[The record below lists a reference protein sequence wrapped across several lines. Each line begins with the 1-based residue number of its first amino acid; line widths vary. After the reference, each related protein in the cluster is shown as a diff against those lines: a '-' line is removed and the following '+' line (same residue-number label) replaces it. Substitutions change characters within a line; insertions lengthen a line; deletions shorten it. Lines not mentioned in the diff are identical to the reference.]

1 MSMTQRKTPFFVHYL
16 PLPPELR
23 AFVVWLVF
31 GLSVL
36 TLILS
41 IAVPALQDQFGPG
54 WRQPTREIS
63 GLLLDGPGAP
73 QLLIPRPE
81 GAGDSAYS
89 RILLASTRKL
99 APPAAV
105 LDKAG
110 QWVTLRGA
118 LFSNGSLTLMNSNRA
133 TVLDA
138 PLSTQPVP
146 TDPTALGTFTLKGEI
161 IDGKCFS
168 GVMKPG
174 AGKTH
179 LGCAVRCISG
189 GVPALFHTRNARGQE
204 LDLLLVDEK
213 GDAVNDRV
221 LDRVAL
227 PLEISGEV
235 LQLNDLLLLR
245 ADPSQYR
252 LLL

>member
-1 MSMTQRKTPFFVHYL
+1 MSQRNTPFFVHYL

-23 AFVVWLVF
+23 AFVIWLVF

-36 TLILS
+36 TLILA
-41 IAVPALQDQFGPG
+41 IVVPALQNQFGPG

-73 QLLIPRPE
+73 QLLIPRPD

-89 RILLASTRKL
+89 RVLLASTRKL
-99 APPAAV
+99 APPASV
-105 LDKAG
+105 LDKSGA
-110 QWVTLRGA
+110 WVTLRGA
-118 LFSNGSLTLMNSNRA
+118 LFSNGSLTVMNTNRA
-133 TVLDA
+133 TVLNE
-138 PLSTQPVP
+138 PLSNQPVP
-146 TDPTALGTFTLKGEI
+146 TEPNVLGEFTLRGEI
-161 IDGKCFS
+161 IDAKCFS

-189 GVPALFHTRNARGQE
+189 GVPAMFHTRNAQGQV
-204 LDLLLVDEK
+204 LDLLLVDEQ
-213 GDAVNDRV
+213 GNAVNDRV

-227 PLEISGEV
+227 PLEIRGEV
-235 LQLNDLLLLR
+235 LKLNDLLLLR
-245 ADPSQYR
+245 ADPSGYR
-252 LLL
+252 TLL

>member
-1 MSMTQRKTPFFVHYL
+1 MSQRNTPFFVHYL

-23 AFVVWLVF
+23 AFVIWLVF

-41 IAVPALQDQFGPG
+41 IVVPALQNQFGPG

-73 QLLIPRPE
+73 QLLIPRPD
-81 GAGDSAYS
+81 GAGESAYS
-89 RILLASTRKL
+89 RVLLASTRKL
-99 APPAAV
+99 APPASV
-105 LDKAG
+105 LDKSGA
-110 QWVTLRGA
+110 WVTLRGA
-118 LFSNGSLTLMNSNRA
+118 LFSNGSLTVMNTSRA
-133 TVLDA
+133 TVLDE
-138 PLSTQPVP
+138 PLSSQPVP
-146 TDPTALGTFTLKGEI
+146 TEPNVLGTFTLRGEI
-161 IDGKCFS
+161 IDAKCFS

-189 GVPALFHTRNARGQE
+189 GVPAMFHTRNAQGQE

-213 GDAVNDRV
+213 GNAVNDRV

-227 PLEISGEV
+227 PLEISGESV
-235 LQLNDLLLLR
+235 ERDKVIT
-245 ADPSQYR
+245 APGSPSTSKNT
-252 LLL
+252 L

>member
-1 MSMTQRKTPFFVHYL
+1 MSQRKSPFFVHYL

-23 AFVVWLVF
+23 AFVIWLVF

-41 IAVPALQDQFGPG
+41 IVVPALQDQFGPG

-63 GLLLDGPGAP
+63 GLLLDGPGAA
-73 QLLIPRPE
+73 QVLIPRPE
-81 GAGDSAYS
+81 GSGESAYS
-89 RILLASTRKL
+89 RVLLASTRKL
-99 APPAAV
+99 APPASV
-105 LDKAG
+105 LDKTG
-110 QWVTLRGA
+110 EWVKLRGA
-118 LFSNGSLTLMNSNRA
+118 LFSNGTLTLMNTNRA

-138 PLSTQPVP
+138 PLSDQPVLTEP
-146 TDPTALGTFTLKGEI
+146 DVLGTFTLRGEI
-161 IDGKCFS
+161 IDAKCFS

-179 LGCAVRCISG
+179 LGCAVRCVSG
-189 GVPALFHTRNARGQE
+189 GVPAMFHTRNAQGQE

-221 LDRVAL
+221 LDRIAL
-227 PLEISGEV
+227 PLEISGDV
-235 LQLNDLLLLR
+235 LKLNDLLLFR
-245 ADPSQYR
+245 ADPSGYR
-252 LLL
+252 SLL

>member
-1 MSMTQRKTPFFVHYL
+1 MTQRKTPFFVHYL

-23 AFVVWLVF
+23 AFVIWLVF

-36 TLILS
+36 ILILS
-41 IAVPALQDQFGPG
+41 IVVPALQNQFGPG

-73 QLLIPRPE
+73 QLLIPRPD

-89 RILLASTRKL
+89 RVLLASTRKL
-99 APPAAV
+99 APPASV
-105 LDKAG
+105 LDKSDA
-110 QWVTLRGA
+110 WVTLRGA
-118 LFSNGSLTLMNSNRA
+118 LFSNGSLTVMNTNRA
-133 TVLDA
+133 TVLNE
-138 PLSTQPVP
+138 PLSNQPVP
-146 TDPTALGTFTLKGEI
+146 TEPNVLGEFTLRGEI
-161 IDGKCFS
+161 IDAKCFS

-189 GVPALFHTRNARGQE
+189 GVPAMFHTRNAQGQE

-213 GDAVNDRV
+213 GNAVNDRV

-227 PLEISGEV
+227 PLEIRGEV
-235 LQLNDLLLLR
+235 LKLNDLLLLR
-245 ADPSQYR
+245 ADPSGYR
-252 LLL
+252 TLL

>member
-1 MSMTQRKTPFFVHYL
+1 MSQSKTPFFVHYL
-16 PLPPELR
+16 PLPPGLR
-23 AFVVWLVF
+23 AFVIWLVF

-41 IAVPALQDQFGPG
+41 IVVPALQDQFGPG

-81 GAGDSAYS
+81 GSGESAYS
-89 RILLASTRKL
+89 RVLLASTRKL
-99 APPAAV
+99 APPASV
-105 LDKAG
+105 LDQSG
-110 QWVTLRGA
+110 EWVKLRGA
-118 LFSNGSLTLMNSNRA
+118 LFSNGSLTVMNTNRA

-146 TDPTALGTFTLKGEI
+146 SEAKPLGTFTLKGEI
-161 IDGKCFS
+161 IDAKCFS

-189 GVPALFHTRNARGQE
+189 GVPALFHTRNAQGQE
-204 LDLLLVDEK
+204 LDLLLLDEQ

-227 PLEISGEV
+227 PLEIRGEV
-235 LQLNDLLLLR
+235 LKLNDLLLLR
-245 ADPSQYR
+245 ADPSTYR
-252 LLL
+252 SLL